1 MANNAAKAY
10 GNNKINTASQAELTL
25 MLYEGAV
32 KFANRAKDALEVND
46 YETVNT
52 NIQKCRNI
60 IVELL
65 STLNHKYPVAK
76 DFETLYNYIFALL
89 TEANMK
95 KGKTVLP
102 PSEGRSGK
110 SLKRILKFVIFCVLS
125 DTAIRS
131 SQL

>member
-10 GNNKINTASQAELTL
+10 GNNKVNTASQAELTL

-95 KGKTVLP
+95 KDMESLEKALAELRDIRDIWKEIMTKAKGPQLVL
-102 PSEGRSGK
+102 
-110 SLKRILKFVIFCVLS
+110 
-125 DTAIRS
+125 DTN
-131 SQL
+131 

>member
-95 KGKTVLP
+95 KDMEMLDKALVELRDIRDIWKEIMTKAKGPQLVL
-102 PSEGRSGK
+102 
-110 SLKRILKFVIFCVLS
+110 
-125 DTAIRS
+125 DTK
-131 SQL
+131 

>member
-89 TEANMK
+89 TEANIK
-95 KGKTVLP
+95 KDMESREKALVELRDIRDIWKEIMTKAKGPQLVL
-102 PSEGRSGK
+102 
-110 SLKRILKFVIFCVLS
+110 
-125 DTAIRS
+125 DTN
-131 SQL
+131 

>member
-95 KGKTVLP
+95 KDMESLEKALAELRDIRDIWKEIMTKAKGPQLVL
-102 PSEGRSGK
+102 
-110 SLKRILKFVIFCVLS
+110 
-125 DTAIRS
+125 DTN
-131 SQL
+131 